1 MVVRSEN
8 PIALRAP
15 TKPDYPEDNWTKELE
30 ASCLQAAVKI
40 ARGLAARGEEGFS
53 MLADPSTTVHI
64 DWQKNW
70 TIPEKILYRLAFLA
84 DRDVFPAGD
93 LKLASHCGGIKPYP
107 PWQAHCKGT
116 SACADPGNPTYGAVI
131 RRLRDVTGEWRHYD
145 IGVTSEEE
153 LRTYGM
159 TTERDLITWRFDF
172 LLRLSEEHQADTIE
186 AALAAADYAYKM
198 EKGLSWT
205 YKDLEGGVW
214 GNGDIPS

>member
-1 MVVRSEN
+1 M
-8 PIALRAP
+8 ALA
-15 TKPDYPEDNWTKELE
+15 
-30 ASCLQAAVKI
+30 
-40 ARGLAARGEEGFS
+40 GRGEEGFRPV
-53 MLADPSTTVHI
+53 ADPKKHIPPNWQDDWTV
-64 DWQKNW
+64 
-70 TIPEKILYRLAFLA
+70 PEKTLYRLAFLS
-84 DRDVFPAGD
+84 DRHVIAGCE
-93 LKLASHCGGIKPYP
+93 LKMASHCGGIKPYP
-107 PWQAHCKGT
+107 PWVDHCKGT

-131 RRLRDVTGEWRHYD
+131 RRLRAVVGQWQHYD

-172 LLRLSEEHQADTIE
+172 LLMLSEEHQADTIE